1 MTTPSVSV
9 CLPAYNEQ
17 ASIGEVLD
25 EADRLLRN
33 GRIEYE
39 ILVCDDGSRDATAAI
54 IAAAS
59 QRIPGLRVLTNPSNM
74 GIHYTFERLYRSA
87 TKDFVFLNSTDR
99 QWPTQCL
106 FDLLALADRHDIIV
120 ARRKNK
126 HYGAARAAVS
136 LGFNLL
142 PRLAFGV
149 ETYDAGAV
157 KLVRREIIERF
168 GLVARSP
175 FSEAERMIRAA
186 GAGYRITA
194 VDVETHP
201 RTAGASSGASPRI
214 VALALRD
221 AAKLWL
227 ELRRQATAP

>member
-1 MTTPSVSV
+1 MTTPSISV

-17 ASIGEVLD
+17 ASIGEVLH
-25 EADRLLRN
+25 EADQLLRKA
-33 GRIEYE
+33 RIDYE
-39 ILVCDDGSRDATAAI
+39 ILVCDDGSRDATADI
-54 IAAAS
+54 IATAS
-59 QRIPGLRVLTNPSNM
+59 RRIPGLRVLTNPTNM

-99 QWPTQCL
+99 QWPTECL
-106 FDLLALADRHDIIV
+106 FDLLALADRSDIIV

-126 HYGAARAAVS
+126 HYGAARSAVS
-136 LGFNLL
+136 LAFNLI

-168 GLVARSP
+168 ELVARSP

-186 GAGYRITA
+186 GAGYRIAA
-194 VDVETHP
+194 VDVETQP
-201 RTAGASSGASPRI
+201 RTAGAGSGASPRI
-214 VALALRD
+214 VALALLD